1 MKRFA
6 TWMILLS
13 LLVSMFALAACSE
26 IEPSATEPAETTGTQ
41 PTTAPTEAPTQKPTD
56 PTDTPTDPTQ
66 EVTEPTAVPTEAPTQ
81 GATQAPTQA
90 PTQKPTQAPTQ
101 KPTQAPTQ
109 KPTQAPTQK
118 PTQAP
123 TQAPTQKPTQAA
135 TQAPTQPA
143 DAITITA
150 PTGEVYGYV
159 ENAREYLLS
168 GGDRVDRYKNKGG
181 VKSAAKAI
189 DITWDANF
197 TADSFTVRYGTNASL
212 SGAKEITVSGTTKS
226 VSVYNLLKSATY
238 YVEVSASNASGKTV
252 VATSSFT
259 TSSIGP
265 RVMHI
270 DTLYNV
276 RDLGGYE
283 TEDGK
288 VTKQG
293 MIFRGDALTPCEQ
306 SQANLTEAGKA
317 FMSQE
322 LGIKLEIDLRTASE
336 AQYDGT
342 TSLIP
347 GARLEYITVNAYYD
361 AFKNSINVAQIFKM
375 LADADNYPVYI
386 HCTGGADRT
395 GTISFLIN
403 ALLGVSY
410 DDLIHDY
417 EFTSFSTYGIRDTQG
432 GEYRNKFEGIENTL
446 YEYEGNTLSELVE
459 NYLLKIGVTQAE
471 INSIKAIM
479 KG

>member
-6 TWMILLS
+6 TWMLIVS
-13 LLVSMFALAACSE
+13 LLVAMFALTACNKQE
-26 IEPSATEPAETTGTQ
+26 AQPTVPAETTGTQ
-41 PTTAPTEAPTQKPTD
+41 PTTAPTEAPTAAPTD
-56 PTDTPTDPTQ
+56 PTDAPTDPTQ
-66 EVTEPTAVPTEAPTQ
+66 GATEATTVPTE
-81 GATQAPTQA
+81 APTQA

-123 TQAPTQKPTQAA
+123 TQKPTQAPTQKPTQAPTQKP

-159 ENAREYLLS
+159 ENARNYLLS

-181 VKSAAKAI
+181 MKSAAKAI
-189 DITWDANF
+189 DITWTANF
-197 TADSFTVRYGTNASL
+197 TADSFTVRYGTNANL
-212 SGAKEITVSGTTKS
+212 SDAKEITVSGTSKS

-238 YVEVSASNASGKTV
+238 YVEVSARNGSGKTV

-276 RDLGGYE
+276 RDLGGYK
-283 TEDGK
+283 TSDGK

-293 MIFRGDALTPCEQ
+293 MIFRGDALIPCKQ
-306 SQANLTEAGKA
+306 SEANLSDAGKA

-322 LGIKLEIDLRTASE
+322 LGIKLEIDLRTPGE
-336 AQYDGT
+336 AQYNGT
-342 TSLIP
+342 TSVIP
-347 GARLEYITVNAYYD
+347 GARLEYVNISAYNEIFNNPD
-361 AFKNSINVAQIFKM
+361 KIAQIFKM
-375 LADADNYPVYI
+375 LADSNNYPIYI

-395 GTISFLIN
+395 GTVAFMIN

-410 DDLIHDY
+410 DELVQDY
-417 EFTSFSTYGIRDTQG
+417 EFTSFSIYGTRDTQG
-432 GEYRNKFEGIENTL
+432 GEYANKFAGIENTL
-446 YEYEGNTLSELVE
+446 YYVEGKNWSEKVE
-459 NYLLKIGVTQAE
+459 NYLLNNGVTQAE
-471 INSIKAIM
+471 INNIKTIM